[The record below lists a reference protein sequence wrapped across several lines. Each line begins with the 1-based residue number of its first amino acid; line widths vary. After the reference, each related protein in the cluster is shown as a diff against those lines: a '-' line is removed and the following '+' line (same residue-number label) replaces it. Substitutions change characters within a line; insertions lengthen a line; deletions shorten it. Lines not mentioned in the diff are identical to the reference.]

1 MYGVGIVLYST
12 KGMIIGRKLR
22 QRISVVLFEFLESN
36 RKKAGKFYQ
45 SNDFYVFTPQKKVK
59 AMILFYTFY
68 LARGTSWWNR
78 GLQNGRRRQVAGRAG
93 TGLPTTKTIYSRP
106 WTIVRRCRPCRMRI
120 INRGESSSLR
130 RYRDLQNYHRR
141 PADRRTGT
149 GLPTKMAMAVNSR
162 PRTIARRC
170 RPRWMRRINLRKSSY
185 LRHLAGTNQF
195 LGVIPQQSS

>member
-1 MYGVGIVLYST
+1 MLGWGRNCNMYVVDIVLYST

-22 QRISVVLFEFLESN
+22 QRISVVPLEFLESN

-45 SNDFYVFTPQKKVK
+45 SNDFYVFTPQKKAK

-106 WTIVRRCRPCRMRI
+106 WTIVRRCRPCRMRS

-149 GLPTKMAMAVNSR
+149 EPSNDNGNGRKLP
-162 PRTIARRC
+162 
-170 RPRWMRRINLRKSSY
+170 SSDDCETVPPP
-185 LRHLAGTNQF
+185 LDAPHQF
-195 LGVIPQQSS
+195 P